1 MGKVEAIRRLIAKQE
16 ETRFSG
22 ISEGQIKILCDI
34 ATVMDLQGVYK
45 KHNHSIAYVAG
56 YTNVKAVKQAL
67 AGLERRGLIIRLY
80 NQPNP
85 KCVIRCLYF
94 TEPFAEMI
102 KEEVIGNDAAGR
114 ISTNDN

>member
-1 MGKVEAIRRLIAKQE
+1 MDKAEAIRRVIAKQE

-67 AGLERRGLIIRLY
+67 AGLENRGLIIRLY
-80 NQPNP
+80 NQLTQE
-85 KCVIRCLYF
+85 R
-94 TEPFAEMI
+94 M
-102 KEEVIGNDAAGR
+102 KERRR
-114 ISTNDN
+114 ISAIRTGGNFFHSLTALSGI